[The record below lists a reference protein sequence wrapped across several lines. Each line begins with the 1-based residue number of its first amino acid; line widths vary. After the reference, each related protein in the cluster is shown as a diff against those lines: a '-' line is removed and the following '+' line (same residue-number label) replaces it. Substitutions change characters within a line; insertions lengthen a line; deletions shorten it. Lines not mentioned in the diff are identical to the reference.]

1 MKLLL
6 IFLLCAMAF
15 SLSAQNKLEVT
26 IRGMKSEK
34 GSVLIA
40 LYDSE
45 GSFMKKHIAS
55 RKVKAAERSLTIV
68 FDNLKPGSYAVS
80 TFHDENENE
89 KLDSNFFGIPKE
101 LYGFSNNAKGSFG
114 PPSFDNARVTIDR
127 DKKITIDLR

>member
-1 MKLLL
+1 MKLLT
-6 IFLLCAMAF
+6 IFLLCALAF
-15 SLSAQNKLEVT
+15 PLPAQNKLEVT
-26 IRGMKSEK
+26 IQGVKSEK

-55 RKVKAAERSLTIV
+55 RKVKVADKNLTVV

-89 KLDSNFFGIPKE
+89 KLDSNFFGVPKE

-114 PPSFDNARVTIDR
+114 PPSFDKARVTVDR

>member
-1 MKLLL
+1 MKLLT
-6 IFLLCAMAF
+6 IFLLYALAF
-15 SLSAQNKLEVT
+15 PLSAQNKLEVT
-26 IRGMKSEK
+26 IKGMKSEK

-40 LYDSE
+40 VYDSE

-55 RKVKAAERSLTIV
+55 RKVKAAEGSLTIV
-68 FDNLKPGSYAVS
+68 FDNLKPGNYAVS

-114 PPSFDNARVTIDR
+114 PPSFANARVTIDHV
-127 DKKITIDLR
+127 KKITIDLR

>member
-1 MKLLL
+1 MKLLT
-6 IFLLCAMAF
+6 IFLLCALAF
-15 SLSAQNKLEVT
+15 PLSAQNKLEVT
-26 IRGMKSEK
+26 IQGVKSEK

-55 RKVKAAERSLTIV
+55 RKVKVADKNLIVV
-68 FDNLKPGSYAVS
+68 FDNLKPGNYAVS

-89 KLDSNFFGIPKE
+89 KLDSNFFGVPKE
-101 LYGFSNNAKGSFG
+101 LYGFSNNAKGSLG
-114 PPSFDNARVTIDR
+114 PPSFDKARVTVDR

>member
-68 FDNLKPGSYAVS
+68 FDNLKPGNYAVS

-127 DKKITIDLR
+127 DKKVTIDLR

>member
-1 MKLLL
+1 MKPLT
-6 IFLLCAMAF
+6 IFLLYALAF
-15 SLSAQNKLEVT
+15 PLSAQNKLEVT

-55 RKVKAAERSLTIV
+55 RKVTAAERSLTIV
-68 FDNLKPGSYAVS
+68 FENLETGNYAVS

-114 PPSFDNARVTIDR
+114 PPSFDKARVTVDH